1 MLGGGDQE
9 RQVGGVEAR
18 VAIGVQPGKHAPPST
33 STEQTERGELVVRA
47 TEGCAVTGA
56 RLRRT

>member
-1 MLGGGDQE
+1 M
-9 RQVGGVEAR
+9 
-18 VAIGVQPGKHAPPST
+18 AIGVQPGKHAPPST

-56 RLRRT
+56 QLRRT